1 MNGTRDASYRR
12 RDADVGFAVREVD
25 AGLDTDF
32 LRFVAV
38 VVVGATVG
46 GAVLGRNLYLGEG
59 CFASVA
65 TLAAGV
71 TEGGGGGGMRRG
83 LDCGAGVGVGER
95 DESGIGEDPASSA
108 TIYTSGS
115 CESSTI
121 CESGGGVPSSSSSS
135 SCRCDVGHSNEPL
148 GVTKGVAIITSS
160 FPL

>member
-1 MNGTRDASYRR
+1 MNGARDANYRR

-32 LRFVAV
+32 LRFVV
-38 VVVGATVG
+38 DVVVGATVG
-46 GAVLGRNLYLGEG
+46 GTVLGRSLYLGEG
-59 CFASVA
+59 CFASVT

-71 TEGGGGGGMRRG
+71 TGGIRRG

-108 TIYTSGS
+108 AIYTSGS

-121 CESGGGVPSSSSSS
+121 CESGGGVPSSSS

>member
-1 MNGTRDASYRR
+1 MKGARDASYRR

-38 VVVGATVG
+38 VVGATVG
-46 GAVLGRNLYLGEG
+46 GAVLGLSLYLGEG
-59 CFASVA
+59 CFA
-65 TLAAGV
+65 GV
-71 TEGGGGGGMRRG
+71 TGGIRRG

-108 TIYTSGS
+108 AIYTSGS

-121 CESGGGVPSSSSSS
+121 CESGGGVPSSSSS

-160 FPL
+160 LPL